1 LSFVLCATNSRLFT
15 EISSFAARSPPYH
28 LTTTRSSGYA
38 HEAIG
43 ESWRPVAER
52 RVIARCEALS
62 CLTVLSFP
70 QAHAYFLASHSYRQI
85 SLPMESYLPLNFA
98 ETLPSSHKVG
108 GCGCGC
114 VRRRSKGSRHAV
126 DVLQDDSDRQRAILV
141 SNVARTACCADRSS
155 NQASSKKRGRLCTAD
170 FQGPVDSI
178 HWLKSR
184 TGTLRSIGERDY

>member
-1 LSFVLCATNSRLFT
+1 MSFVLCATNSRLFT

-28 LTTTRSSGYA
+28 LTTTRNSGYA
-38 HEAIG
+38 PEAIG

-85 SLPMESYLPLNFA
+85 SLPMALYLPLNSA
-98 ETLPSSHKVG
+98 ETLPSSHKVH
-108 GCGCGC
+108 GCGC

-126 DVLQDDSDRQRAILV
+126 DVLQDELDRQRAILV
-141 SNVARTACCADRSS
+141 SNVAKTACCADRSS
-155 NQASSKKRGRLCTAD
+155 NQAFSKKRGRLCIAD
-170 FQGPVDSI
+170 FQGPVGSI
-178 HWLKSR
+178 HWLKSC
-184 TGTLRSIGERDY
+184 TGTLRSVGERDY